1 MGTLFN
7 HIYSKDGKIFLKADH
22 ECEHVIVK
30 EGVKT
35 IANYAFDD
43 CRAKK
48 VKLPNSVQ
56 TIAPNAFL
64 RARQLESIVLQEGI
78 TTIGSYAF
86 QYCSK
91 LREITLPHSLQNLG
105 NNAFYC
111 CDKLAVININGN
123 FTWSEDWL
131 SENPFG
137 LLNEIEKI
145 TNTNPNF
152 VIEDGALYNSQ
163 KTILFRV
170 PVKQLELLLPNA
182 LKYIAANACKKCRYI
197 PSIQFPKSIEYIG
210 KGAFCGCESI
220 REIEIPTTITHIPDS
235 CFALCYHLAHLKLH
249 EGIEEMRS
257 DAFMGC
263 SELEFIDYP
272 KGHEVRM
279 NQLLRSAG
287 YEPTKR
293 SPLIYTEY
301 CHAIKLML
309 QARNIEYLPSI
320 FNEES
325 QLVIQGNKTVFGK
338 EVILSE
344 LTKFF
349 ISAQDAEKFI
359 YDIVLHRHLGVDQ
372 VEVLRDVKRGKL
384 FILLLIKDG
393 YVHTMAIH
401 GSFYGR
407 NENSLFSE
415 QEIDYNEHV
424 EPVANQMPCMHCGV
438 LSENLE
444 WVKVKHDSFFGG
456 THGHLSICP
465 KCKRQIEF
473 IETLH
478 YSANRDKDLFDLL

>member
-1 MGTLFN
+1 METLFN

-35 IANYAFDD
+35 IASDAFDS
-43 CRAKK
+43 CRAKR
-48 VKLPNSVQ
+48 VTLPNSVQ

-86 QYCSK
+86 QYCCE
-91 LREITLPHSLQNLG
+91 LREITLPHSLQKLG

-111 CDKLAVININGN
+111 CDKLSVININGN

-137 LLNEIEKI
+137 PLKEIVKI
-145 TNTNPNF
+145 SNTNPNF

-170 PVKQLELLLPNA
+170 PVKQLELQLPST
-182 LKYIAANACKKCRYI
+182 LKYIAAYACKKCRYI
-197 PSIQFPKSIEYIG
+197 PSIEFPKSIEHIEE
-210 KGAFCGCESI
+210 GAFCGCESI
-220 REIEIPTTITHIPDS
+220 REMEIPTTINTISSS
-235 CFALCYHLAHLKLH
+235 CFALCYRLAHLKLH
-249 EGIEEMRS
+249 EGIEEIRS

-272 KGHEVRM
+272 KGHEARL

-287 YEPTKR
+287 YEPIKR
-293 SPLIYTEY
+293 SPLMYTEY
-301 CHAIKLML
+301 CAAIKLML
-309 QARNIEYLPSI
+309 QARNIEYLPNI
-320 FNEES
+320 FNDDS

-338 EVILSE
+338 EAILSE
-344 LTKFF
+344 LTKYF
-349 ISAQDAEKFI
+349 ITAQGADKFM
-359 YDIVLHRHLGVDQ
+359 YDIVMHRHLGVDQ
-372 VEVLRDVKRGKL
+372 VEVLRDAKRGKVY
-384 FILLLIKDG
+384 ILLLIKDR
-393 YVHTMAIH
+393 YIHTMAIH
-401 GSFYGR
+401 GSFYGQ
-407 NENSLFSE
+407 NENSLFTE
-415 QEIDYNEHV
+415 QDIDYNEHV
-424 EPVANQMPCMHCGV
+424 EPVGNQMPCMHCGV

-444 WVKVKHDSFFGG
+444 WVKVKIDSFYGG
-456 THGHLSICP
+456 KHGHLSICP

-473 IETLH
+473 TETLH